1 MLSEPATTLTDYA
14 LAIEALIFAGCLLPL
29 RQTACNF
36 WSGAFVCLA
45 IAAISGGTFHGF
57 ILWLDPTLHIWLWR
71 LMLCALSG
79 VSFCLLAATVVSAVP
94 RSQQFGWWTIAT
106 VKAFCFVGLAIYLA
120 NFGLGVADY
129 LSAMVLVLILQL
141 WSSPMQSAGWIAA
154 GVLLSGFA
162 AGLQQSGWAIGVFD
176 ANGLFHLVQMGAI
189 GLFFQ
194 GARLSTGI

>member
-45 IAAISGGTFHGF
+45 IAASLGGTLHGF
-57 ILWLDPTLHIWLWR
+57 IFWLDPTLHHWLWR
-71 LMLCALSG
+71 LLLCALSG
-79 VSFCLLAATVVSAVP
+79 VSFCLLAAAVVSAVP

-106 VKAFCFVGLAIYLA
+106 VKAVCFIALALYLA

-129 LSAMVLVLILQL
+129 LSAMVLLVLLLL
-141 WSSPMQSAGWIAA
+141 WGSSLRIAGWTAA

-162 AGLQQSGWAIGVFD
+162 AGVQQSGWAIGVFD

-194 GARLSTGI
+194 GARLSKDA